1 MRSARSQTVRTP
13 RIARHIST
21 LPQNTSS
28 VLRTGEDMNGSE
40 VSEELG
46 LDSKPEK
53 TQWFIYRSC
62 DSIRIKWNYLKFSI
76 ECIDTINLY
85 VSWEQFLRVVL
96 AKEKWRAPY
105 FQQRGGAYQTAL
117 HSLPAV
123 SLWIPICL
131 LFIISASLLTF
142 FTRIVLDSFS
152 L

>member
-1 MRSARSQTVRTP
+1 MSLEIIHMYFLLSWGQPGLRLSGPPELPV
-13 RIARHIST
+13 IST

-28 VLRTGEDMNGSE
+28 VLRTGEGMNDSE

-105 FQQRGGAYQTAL
+105 FQQRWGGHTRQLCTACQQWACEFLFAY
-117 HSLPAV
+117 
-123 SLWIPICL
+123 
-131 LFIISASLLTF
+131 
-142 FTRIVLDSFS
+142 FS
-152 L
+152 

>member
-1 MRSARSQTVRTP
+1 MSLEIIHMYFLLSWGQPGLRLSGPPELPV
-13 RIARHIST
+13 IST

-76 ECIDTINLY
+76 ECIDTISLY

-105 FQQRGGAYQTAL
+105 FQQRGGHTRQLCTAFQQWACEFLFAY
-117 HSLPAV
+117 
-123 SLWIPICL
+123 
-131 LFIISASLLTF
+131 
-142 FTRIVLDSFS
+142 FS
-152 L
+152 